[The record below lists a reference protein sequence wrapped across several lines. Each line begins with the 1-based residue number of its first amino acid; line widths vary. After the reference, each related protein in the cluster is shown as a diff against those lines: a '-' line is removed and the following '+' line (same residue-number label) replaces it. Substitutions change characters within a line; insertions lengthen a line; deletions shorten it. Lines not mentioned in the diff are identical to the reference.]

1 MQRLTIS
8 VHACTETLGLL
19 VAMAWADGRLDDNE
33 KDGVRGAAQVFNL
46 SKDSRDRI
54 DALLEKAPAVEDV
67 NVDKLSAR
75 DRAFAFVAAA
85 WMAHVDGTLD
95 PTEEKMLAEIG
106 SKLDLGDARQK
117 QLITTAKELEPLP
130 EGKRSWSTELTRLFK
145 AIPAE
150 IEETDGEFEVV
161 FE

>member
-19 VAMAWADGRLDDNE
+19 VAMAWADGRLDDSE

-46 SKDSRDRI
+46 SKESRGRI
-54 DALLEKAPAVEDV
+54 DALLEKAPDV
-67 NVDKLSAR
+67 ADAKTDSLSSRDKS
-75 DRAFAFVAAA
+75 FAFVAAA
-85 WMAHVDGTLD
+85 WMAHVDGKLV
-95 PTEEKMLAEIG
+95 PEEEKVLAKIG
-106 SKLDLGDARQK
+106 TKLALDGARQK
-117 QLITTAKELEPLP
+117 QLIEAAKKLEPLP
-130 EGKRSWSTELTRLFK
+130 EGKRSWSTEITRLFK

-150 IEETDGEFEVV
+150 IEEIDGDFEVV